1 MWRGRRGVG
10 VAKKAT
16 QGSLQIPL
24 YLVCG
29 DGHTRYK
36 VAQNYIHTRYCCC
49 LVAKTCLTLQ
59 PYGL

>member
-29 DGHTRYK
+29 DGHTHVIKLHRTT
-36 VAQNYIHTRYCCC
+36 YIH
-49 LVAKTCLTLQ
+49 VIVVV
-59 PYGL
+59 